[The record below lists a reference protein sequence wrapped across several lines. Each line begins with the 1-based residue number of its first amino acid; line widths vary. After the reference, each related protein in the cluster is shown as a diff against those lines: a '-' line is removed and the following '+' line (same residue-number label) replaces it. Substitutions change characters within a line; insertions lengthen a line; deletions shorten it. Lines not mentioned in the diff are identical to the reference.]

1 MARIFDIIEAP
12 DQGLNQMVYRV
23 PTTGSGDFRTGSQV
37 VVRENQTAVFYRDGK
52 ALDTFGPGRHT
63 ITTANIPL
71 LVNVLGLAFRGNTP
85 FKAEVY
91 FVNMRD
97 FIDMKW
103 GTPEPITLRD
113 KELGMVRLR
122 ANGRYSMAVQEPQ
135 MFVAKIVGTQGL
147 FTTNQIE
154 DYLRGMIISR
164 LTDLIGETMGSI
176 FDLPAKFDELSGAVK
191 AKVADDF
198 AQLGIQLKQMFL
210 GSVSPTEE
218 TAEGDRRAGIHG
230 RDRRHARL
238 HAVPGG
244 QVYARRGESAGGRGR
259 RRCEHGRRAGRR
271 HRPRRRH
278 GGYDQPGHAGRRPAG
293 TSPLG
298 RGVLQ
303 RWWTGRRR
311 PGARGHDPRGSSRVP
326 QGRRGRRSGPD
337 QLGPGQGEADRLR
350 VSDQQESSG
359 RLPVVV
365 AAEFNADDAD

>member
-12 DQGLNQMVYRV
+12 DQGQNQMVYRV
-23 PTTGSGDFRTGSQV
+23 PPSGSGDFRIGSQV

-71 LVNVLGLAFRGNTP
+71 LVNVVGLAFSGNTP

-147 FTTNQIE
+147 YTTNQIE
-154 DYLRGMIISR
+154 DYLRGIIISR

-176 FDLPAKFDELSGAVK
+176 FDLPARFDELSGAHPGQGGGRLR
-191 AKVADDF
+191 AARHPAQADVPGQRQPDR
-198 AQLGIQLKQMFL
+198 GD
-210 GSVSPTEE
+210 
-218 TAEGDRRAGIHG
+218 AEGHRRARVHG
-230 RDRRHARL
+230 RDRQHAGIHAVSGRQVHARRSQ
-238 HAVPGG
+238 PTG
-244 QVYARRGESAGGRGR
+244 RRGRQR
-259 RRCEHGRRAGRR
+259 REHRCGAGRR
-271 HRPRRRH
+271 LRPRRRH
-278 GGYDQPGHAGRRPAG
+278 GRHDQPGDAG
-293 TSPLG
+293 
-298 RGVLQ
+298 Q
-303 RWWTGRRR
+303 RRR
-311 PGARGHDPRGSSRVP
+311 RSAGPGAG
-326 QGRRGRRSGPD
+326 SGPPL
-337 QLGPGQGEADRLR
+337 QP
-350 VSDQQESSG
+350 
-359 RLPVVV
+359 
-365 AAEFNADDAD
+365 AAAPRPR

>member
-1 MARIFDIIEAP
+1 MPRIFDIIEAP
-12 DQGLNQMVYRV
+12 DQGLTQMVYRV
-23 PTTGSGDFRTGSQV
+23 PPSGSGDFRIGSQV
-37 VVRENQTAVFYRDGK
+37 VVRESQTAVFFRDGK

-122 ANGRYSMAVQEPQ
+122 ANGRYSMAIEEPQ

-154 DYLRGMIISR
+154 DYLRGIIISR

-176 FDLPAKFDELSGAVK
+176 FDLPAKFDELGGAIRARVS
-191 AKVADDF
+191 DDF
-198 AQLGIQLKQMFL
+198 RQLGIQLKQMFL

-218 TAEGDRRAGIHG
+218 TQKAIDERASMGAIG
-230 RDRRHARL
+230 NMQAYMQYQAAKSMRDA
-238 HAVPGG
+238 AGQPGG
-244 QVYARRGESAGGRGR
+244 EGGSGASTGVGLGAGFGLGAGMAGMISQAMQGAGQAPAGGGQ
-259 RRCEHGRRAGRR
+259 A
-271 HRPRRRH
+271 
-278 GGYDQPGHAGRRPAG
+278 PAG
-293 TSPLG
+293 GGPTPEVMTLAEAAAYLKVNAADVQGLITSG
-298 RGVLQ
+298 Q
-303 RWWTGRRR
+303 IK
-311 PGARGHDPRGSSRVP
+311 AKQIGSEYRISKKA
-326 QGRRGRRSGPD
+326 
-337 QLGPGQGEADRLR
+337 L
-350 VSDQQESSG
+350 
-359 RLPVVV
+359 
-365 AAEFNADDAD
+365 DDFLAS

>member
-23 PTTGSGDFRTGSQV
+23 PSSGSGDFRIGSQV
-37 VVRENQTAVFYRDGK
+37 IVRENQTAVFYRDGK
-52 ALDTFGPGRHT
+52 ALDVFGPGRHT

-71 LVNVLGLAFRGNTP
+71 LVNLLGLAFRGNTP

-122 ANGRYSMAVQEPQ
+122 ANGRYSMAIEEPQ

-147 FTTNQIE
+147 FMTNQIE
-154 DYLRGMIISR
+154 DYLRGIIISR

-176 FDLPAKFDELSGAVK
+176 FDLPAKFDELSGAIR
-191 AKVADDF
+191 AKVSDDF

-218 TAEGDRRAGIHG
+218 TQKAIDERASMGAIG
-230 RDRRHARL
+230 NMQAYMQYQAAKSMRDA
-238 HAVPGG
+238 ASQPGG
-244 QVYARRGESAGGRGR
+244 EGGSGASTGVGLGAGFGLGAGMAGMISQAMQGSGQQGQAPAGGG
-259 RRCEHGRRAGRR
+259 
-271 HRPRRRH
+271 
-278 GGYDQPGHAGRRPAG
+278 PAG
-293 TSPLG
+293 AAPAPEVMTLAEAAAYLKVDAADVQGLITS
-298 RGVLQ
+298 
-303 RWWTGRRR
+303 
-311 PGARGHDPRGSSRVP
+311 
-326 QGRRGRRSGPD
+326 
-337 QLGPGQGEADRLR
+337 GQIKAKQIGTEFRISKKALDAFL
-350 VSDQQESSG
+350 SD
-359 RLPVVV
+359 
-365 AAEFNADDAD
+365 